1 MAYAVDQL
9 QCGDVLAM
17 TRHSPVLTP
26 DGMLDAGITVSTVNP
41 FDHTAIV
48 VQQDGQLVIVEA
60 LWHVTISPLDK
71 YTADGWILRPR
82 LTATQQAQVSAAAL
96 SKVGQR
102 YGLRA
107 VAEDFIRD
115 DLHIDIHPLIDP
127 KHMDCSELV
136 CWSLLQGGYRVTYAP
151 DPSPADV
158 SYSVAFD
165 GPRPWTQQ

>member
-1 MAYAVDQL
+1 MAYRVEDL

-17 TRHSPVLTP
+17 TRHSPLYTP
-26 DGMLDAGITVSTVNP
+26 DGALDTGITVSTVNP

-48 VQQDGQLVIVEA
+48 VEQDGQLVIVEA

-71 YTADGWILRPR
+71 YVEDGWILRPR
-82 LTATQQAQVSAAAL
+82 LTPDQDRLVSAAAL

-102 YGLRA
+102 YGIKPVL
-107 VAEDFIRD
+107 EDFLRD
-115 DLHIDIHPLIDP
+115 DLHWAVHTRIDP
-127 KHMDCSELV
+127 HHMDCSELV

-165 GPRPWTQQ
+165 GPRPWTAQ